1 MPKVITHVKHTP
13 QVEFKKQLKRDPKL
27 LQGPSM
33 GETCYDH
40 KLMDRVK
47 PTVKGI
53 QHFSKSHTDRVVFTG
68 KYGCGPADTVNDNP
82 DNAHTQELLELQMY
96 KYMRDNMKYKKDED
110 E

>member
-1 MPKVITHVKHTP
+1 
-13 QVEFKKQLKRDPKL
+13 
-27 LQGPSM
+27 
-33 GETCYDH
+33 
-40 KLMDRVK
+40 MDRVK

-68 KYGCGPADTVNDNP
+68 KYGCGPTDTVNDNP

-110 E
+110 EQPGERKKPPIEDIPENKKRLLNMQFFNEFKN